1 MPATTSH
8 VSKTPILTQIILQN
22 SLASQSTNN
31 RSMSEGTTTSPVNR
45 PAVRCGIY
53 HRPPQ
58 DTIHLRGSRV
68 HRPGRID
75 PGTGLITYTEDDV
88 QRHLSEQR
96 TACED
101 RTPILVTHTL
111 PFGILDIGKRFGQQH
126 IGSKAVR
133 SFIDDIQP
141 PVTVCGH
148 CHQFGGRAETLEYGT
163 AR

>member
-31 RSMSEGTTTSPVNR
+31 RSMSEGTTTSPSTG
-45 PAVRCGIY
+45 PQFDAEFTTDL
-53 HRPPQ
+53 HRTPYTYEDLVFIGQ
-58 DTIHLRGSRV
+58 EGSTQG
-68 HRPGRID
+68 P
-75 PGTGLITYTEDDV
+75 GLITYTEDDV

-101 RTPILVTHTL
+101 RTPILVTHTP

-141 PVTVCGH
+141 PVTAAVIAINSE
-148 CHQFGGRAETLEYGT
+148 AELKPSST